1 MQMGTTLLSP
11 STKSDGI
18 VINFMQLQQDPKT
31 KIILQT
37 LSRAVILKTFLLR
50 AVMKTIYESHTTNG
64 KVIAIKIADFSQTI
78 KSLRVFGPLR
88 GLQDHIFI
96 HRSET
101 RSALN
106 IFGAEFA

>member
-1 MQMGTTLLSP
+1 MQMGTILVSP

-18 VINFMQLQQDPKT
+18 VIMQLQQDPKT

-64 KVIAIKIADFSQTI
+64 K
-78 KSLRVFGPLR
+78 RPWP
-88 GLQDHIFI
+88 
-96 HRSET
+96 
-101 RSALN
+101 
-106 IFGAEFA
+106 